1 MKKIMV
7 VASIIVIIVVVCIIF
22 TTTSNISS
30 KEAIEKGT
38 NFCDNLILCLKN
50 GEHTNSDLKNI
61 SMFNKN
67 IDTLIDS
74 DNRLINLTEYFKDII
89 VIEEVE
95 EEYVISSESGLSEEE
110 ISELLAKYGNGQ
122 NNKRTVEEDKN
133 IFKNEYDEK
142 CIKVNDLNQLTN
154 GDYTIKYYDGE
165 YVINKEDVVPTYKQL
180 KDKNYFDFELI
191 SATKVDKN
199 EYEFIYRNSI
209 NDYNTTFIFNVIY
222 KNGNIDNFTFVVV
235 DYNPFDI

>member
-7 VASIIVIIVVVCIIF
+7 VASIIVIIAVVCIIF

-50 GEHTNSDLKNI
+50 GEHAKSDLKNI

-165 YVINKEDVVPTYKQL
+165 YVINKEDVLPTYKQL

-222 KNGNIDNFTFVVV
+222 KNGNIDNFTFIVV
-235 DYNPFDI
+235 DYNPFEI

>member
-7 VASIIVIIVVVCIIF
+7 VASIIVIIAVVCIIF

>member
-7 VASIIVIIVVVCIIF
+7 VTSIIVIIAVVCIIF

-89 VIEEVE
+89 VIEEV
-95 EEYVISSESGLSEEE
+95 
-110 ISELLAKYGNGQ
+110 
-122 NNKRTVEEDKN
+122 
-133 IFKNEYDEK
+133 
-142 CIKVNDLNQLTN
+142 
-154 GDYTIKYYDGE
+154 
-165 YVINKEDVVPTYKQL
+165 
-180 KDKNYFDFELI
+180 
-191 SATKVDKN
+191 
-199 EYEFIYRNSI
+199 
-209 NDYNTTFIFNVIY
+209 
-222 KNGNIDNFTFVVV
+222 
-235 DYNPFDI
+235 